1 MFHCRYETNYIF
13 RQIQPQSVPRV
24 ARAAKQS
31 LCRILK
37 RSSST
42 NDRLPLID
50 VTYIYKKIIEVSLI
64 KILEYRN
71 FFINTRGNLL
81 AEIVLSNIVKCSCT
95 FEPNY
100 DVLIE

>member
-1 MFHCRYETNYIF
+1 MLHCRYETNYIF

-31 LCRILK
+31 LCRLLK
-37 RSSST
+37 RNSST
-42 NDRLPLID
+42 NDRLPLMKLIFK
-50 VTYIYKKIIEVSLI
+50 KKIIEVSLI

-71 FFINTRGNLL
+71 FFINTRGNVL
-81 AEIVLSNIVKCSCT
+81 AEIVLLNIVKCSCT

-100 DVLIE
+100 DM